1 MHSSQQRAG
10 YVTLLHD
17 TAKESSAASVCDRS
31 MHVWTVSEGMAAGLG
46 LGPAPWLIMDTHATV
61 TSQGEQDTTFGA
73 YYLLNAKLCG
83 T

>member
-1 MHSSQQRAG
+1 
-10 YVTLLHD
+10 
-17 TAKESSAASVCDRS
+17 
-31 MHVWTVSEGMAAGLG
+31 MAAGLG